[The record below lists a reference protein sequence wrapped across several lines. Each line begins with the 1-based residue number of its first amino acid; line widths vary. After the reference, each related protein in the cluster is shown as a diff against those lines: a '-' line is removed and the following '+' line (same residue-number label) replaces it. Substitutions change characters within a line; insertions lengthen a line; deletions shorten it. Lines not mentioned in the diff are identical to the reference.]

1 LTAHQSFRSR
11 LAAGELQIGSFIKTP
26 TGHATEIFGS
36 VGFNFVVVDSEHA
49 PFDRTVID
57 QVILSAHAAAVPC
70 IIRVSSASGPE
81 MLSALDCGA
90 TGVLVPHITSATMA
104 REVVAKCRFRG
115 GHRGFSN
122 STRAGNYGA
131 VGMWDYVESCDA
143 LTTVIGMIEDPEAV
157 EVIDEIVAV
166 EGLDAIFIGRGD
178 LMIAYEAQSP
188 MAEELTRATEKI
200 IAAAKAAG
208 KPVITVTPGG
218 KDAEMLKG
226 LGVSGFLLASDQG
239 FLRQAAAAALKD
251 IRADAVTSV

>member
-1 LTAHQSFRSR
+1 
-11 LAAGELQIGSFIKTP
+11 
-26 TGHATEIFGS
+26 
-36 VGFNFVVVDSEHA
+36 
-49 PFDRTVID
+49 
-57 QVILSAHAAAVPC
+57 
-70 IIRVSSASGPE
+70 
-81 MLSALDCGA
+81 
-90 TGVLVPHITSATMA
+90 
-104 REVVAKCRFRG
+104 
-115 GHRGFSN
+115 
-122 STRAGNYGA
+122 
-131 VGMWDYVESCDA
+131 
-143 LTTVIGMIEDPEAV
+143 VIGMIEDPEAV